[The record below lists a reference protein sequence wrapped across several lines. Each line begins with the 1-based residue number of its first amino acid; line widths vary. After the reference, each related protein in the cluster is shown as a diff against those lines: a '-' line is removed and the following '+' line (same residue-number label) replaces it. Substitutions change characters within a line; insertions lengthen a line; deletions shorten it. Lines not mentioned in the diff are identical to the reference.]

1 MGWWFSK
8 SINLQEG
15 ELGDYLNERSV
26 TYRSQVF
33 QRMQFWTQPA
43 VNAKE
48 LLVHNCGER
57 KAAERLHAGL
67 VNLFGIL
74 VLAFQLEGEVV
85 G

>member
-1 MGWWFSK
+1 
-8 SINLQEG
+8 
-15 ELGDYLNERSV
+15 
-26 TYRSQVF
+26 
-33 QRMQFWTQPA
+33 MQFWTQPA